1 VVVKIYD
8 WLVRLAPPAAVDL
21 RQPEAR
27 ETFRLI
33 CDSARSGGV
42 FAYALETAREL
53 LNVATVIAA
62 AYFATARIPR
72 FRFSGAGRDLRMAAR
87 SLRAGGPSTA
97 IAIVT
102 LALGIGINAAIFSV
116 LDAVIFTEVPFRGH
130 DRLVEITNFD
140 PQQKMSFAGTTRRVV
155 SEWRSQ
161 TDVFDRV
168 EAYEST
174 SLVYET
180 RRGAEM
186 IAGAAVTPSL
196 FEMLGVRPALGR
208 SFQPGD
214 GEDGSPRTV
223 IVNNAFWRNE
233 LGSTADLSQ
242 AVIQIDGQRYS
253 VVGVMPAS
261 FRFPTG
267 GEKIWM
273 PYSLE
278 NPPAGSPVGRTMT
291 PFARLANGVS
301 LEVAERE
308 ARARGSRINEAAGG
322 APQLT
327 ASTWQA
333 GRGVD
338 DKTTQSLWILS
349 GAVAFLFLIVCA
361 NVANLALTRTLSRAK
376 ELATCAAIGASPLDL
391 FRASLFEHA
400 LMAGIGTLA
409 GAGIAAGAIRIAV
422 AALPESMTGGTMN
435 AIDLDGRVLA
445 FMAVAGGIAAILFGL
460 PPALIAS
467 RGSISSTLN
476 SDGRTSSGSRSANR
490 LRSALVIGEVAVSAV
505 LLVGGA
511 MMTKSFIR
519 LASIDQGF
527 NPAGL
532 VSVRLGLPASGYSE
546 VSRRDQAGRDVAARL
561 AALPFVES
569 VTVGNLPGAGQKIN
583 VGTLEF
589 ARDPN
594 RVTARA
600 VIPLQEVPPNY
611 FSTTGMR
618 FVAGRPFG
626 ESDPVGAVVISERAA
641 AKYFDGKAV
650 GERFRFTG
658 KSWLYV
664 TGVVADTAVR
674 EGGHDGRIQMYYPVG
689 GASDAY
695 VMSRAASTI
704 ADFRTLL
711 IRTSRPDVLMTS
723 LAGAVKDVD
732 GSIVIWK
739 TALVEHELAD
749 AIARP
754 RVVFVLLSVF
764 AAFGLLLAMA
774 GLYGVL
780 SCLVAQRRQEL
791 GVRLALGASA
801 ASLRRMVLASGLS
814 LCGVGMVL
822 GLAGAIPLVRVMRT
836 LLFEVDAS
844 DPFAIAGAAVLL
856 VLTAAFASWWPAR
869 DAARTDPTV
878 LLRCD

>member
-33 CDSARSGGV
+33 CDSAKAAGMV
-42 FAYALETAREL
+42 AYALETAREL
-53 LNVATVIAA
+53 LNVAGVIAA
-62 AYFATARIPR
+62 AYFANARMPR
-72 FRFSGAGRDLRMAAR
+72 FRFSGGGRDLRMAVR
-87 SLRAGGPSTA
+87 SLRAGGASTA

-116 LDAVIFTEVPFRGH
+116 LDAVIFTEVPFRDH

-155 SEWRSQ
+155 SEWRTQ

-168 EAYEST
+168 EGYEST

-223 IVNNAFWRNE
+223 IVNDAFWRNE

-242 AVIQIDGQRYS
+242 AGIQVDGQRYS

-267 GEKIWM
+267 SEKIWM
-273 PYSLE
+273 PFDLK
-278 NPPAGSPVGRTMT
+278 NPPAGSPVGRVMT
-291 PFARLANGVS
+291 PFARLAPGVS
-301 LEVAERE
+301 LEAAERE

-327 ASTWQA
+327 ASAWRP

-338 DKTTQSLWILS
+338 DKTTRSLWILS
-349 GAVAFLFLIVCA
+349 GAVVFLFLIVCA
-361 NVANLALTRTLSRAK
+361 NVANLALTRTLSRAR
-376 ELATCAAIGASPLDL
+376 ELATCAALGASRADL
-391 FRASLFEHA
+391 FRSVLLEHA
-400 LMAGIGTLA
+400 LMAAIGTLA

-422 AALPESMTGGTMN
+422 AALPDSMTGGTMN
-435 AIDLDGRVLA
+435 AIDLDGRVLM
-445 FMAVAGGIAAILFGL
+445 FMGAAGAVAAILFGL

-467 RGSISSTLN
+467 RGSISATLG
-476 SDGRTSSGSRSANR
+476 SDGRTSSGSRSATR
-490 LRSALVIGEVAVSAV
+490 LRSVLVVGEVAVSAV

-519 LASIDQGF
+519 LASVDQGF
-527 NPAGL
+527 NPKGL
-532 VSVRLGLPASGYSE
+532 VSVRLGLPAAGYSD
-546 VSRRDQAGRDVAARL
+546 VNRRDQAGRDVSARI
-561 AALPFVES
+561 ATLPFVDG
-569 VTVGNLPGAGQKIN
+569 VTVGNLPGAGQKLN

-594 RVTARA
+594 RVTARVA
-600 VIPLQEVPPNY
+600 IPLQEVPPNY

-618 FVAGRPFG
+618 FIDGRPFS
-626 ESDPVGAVVISERAA
+626 ESDPVGSVVISEKTA
-641 AKYFDGKAV
+641 AKYFDGKAA
-650 GERFRFTG
+650 GERFKFSG

-674 EGGHDGRIQMYYPVG
+674 DGGHDGRIQMYYPVG

-711 IRTSRPDVLMTS
+711 VRTSRPDVLMAS
-723 LAGAVKDVD
+723 LAEAVGSVD
-732 GSIVIWK
+732 SSIVIWK
-739 TALVEHELAD
+739 TNLVEHELAD

-754 RVVFVLLSVF
+754 RVVFVLLTVF
-764 AAFGLLLAMA
+764 AGFGLLLAMA

-801 ASLRRMVLASGLS
+801 ASLHRMVLVSGLG
-814 LCGVGMVL
+814 LCGAGMAI
-822 GLAGAIPLVRVMRT
+822 GLAGAVPLVRLMRT

-844 DPFAIAGAAVLL
+844 DPIAMAGAGALL
-856 VLTAAFASWWPAR
+856 IVTAAFACWWPAR
-869 DAARTDPTV
+869 DAGRTDPTV